1 MRKLGLVLPL
11 LLLVVCTR
19 VAAAEA
25 KTLLDYVEAGCPSP
39 GKTWSGIDYSTV
51 LRMTQAGDL
60 PVLRRSDKELGPV
73 FDRLVSNAN
82 LLGLKHRAVPVQL
95 RFGEAAMIMNGTG
108 GLLGLYLNQFAKG
121 ERVGVEMAAL
131 SAFLLDVMAT
141 AFELADEFMV
151 SVPAEKQTEQ
161 MKEGLQQMQ
170 RGMIQSFEGALITGT
185 DSVSLATEDQVVLLT
200 AFAAHF
206 PRIQSFLPDTVV
218 AEFQRKVSQLT
229 AAERNEQVRYTL
241 EKIQEGFRNY
251 RKK

>member
-1 MRKLGLVLPL
+1 MRRLARVFPFL
-11 LLLVVCTR
+11 LLLALAR
-19 VAAAEA
+19 VDAAEG

-39 GKTWSGIDYSTV
+39 SKTWAGIDYSSV
-51 LRMTQAGDL
+51 LRMTQTGEL
-60 PVLRRSDKELGPV
+60 PVLRRADKELGPV
-73 FDRLVSNAN
+73 FDRLVNNAN
-82 LLGLKHRAVPVQL
+82 LLGLKHRTVPAQMRL
-95 RFGEAAMIMNGTG
+95 GEAVTIMTGTG

-141 AFELADEFMV
+141 TFELADEFMA

-170 RGMIQSFEGALITGT
+170 RGMIQSFEGALVTGT
-185 DSVSLATEDQVVLLT
+185 DSVTLTTEDQVVLLA
-200 AFAAHF
+200 AFAAQF

-218 AEFQRKVSQLT
+218 AEFQRKVSQLLS
-229 AAERNEQVRYTL
+229 AERNEQVRYTL